1 MTADPLMEDPVTGTP
16 VPDGPVVAVPSVFTG
31 TAVALGALSAVV
43 FGIVPG
49 PLLSLANHAATQLFV
64 R

>member
-1 MTADPLMEDPVTGTP
+1 VLMFFSEPAAE
-16 VPDGPVVAVPSVFTG
+16 GPVVVKPSAYTG
-31 TAVALGALSAVV
+31 VAVALGAAVTV
-43 FGIVPG
+43 VLGILPQ

>member
-1 MTADPLMEDPVTGTP
+1 MFFSDPVEE
-16 VPDGPVVAVPSVFTG
+16 GPEIVVPSVFSG
-31 TAVALGALSAVV
+31 TAVAVGTLATII
-43 FGIVPG
+43 FGIVPE

>member
-1 MTADPLMEDPVTGTP
+1 

-43 FGIVPG
+43 FGIVPT

>member
-1 MTADPLMEDPVTGTP
+1 MFFSEPAA
-16 VPDGPVVAVPSVFTG
+16 DGPAVVRPSAFTGVAVAIGVLAT
-31 TAVALGALSAVV
+31 LV

-49 PLLSLANHAATQLFV
+49 PLLNLAQPRGRPLFV

>member
-1 MTADPLMEDPVTGTP
+1 
-16 VPDGPVVAVPSVFTG
+16 
-31 TAVALGALSAVV
+31 VV
-43 FGIVPG
+43 FGIVPT

>member
-1 MTADPLMEDPVTGTP
+1 MFFSDP

-31 TAVALGALSAVV
+31 AAVGLGALSAVV
-43 FGIVPG
+43 FGIVPA